1 MARITIKDLAKRLNI
16 NPSTVSRALRDRPD
30 VSVELKLKIKN
41 LAEKLGYKPN
51 YLAINLRSG
60 KSHTIGLIIPE
71 ISMFFFP
78 SVIKAIEEESHNRGY
93 NLLVLHS
100 NDSLDREI
108 ENAEICAHAGV
119 DGILVSLTRQSKD
132 IEHFQELSYAGVP
145 IVYFDKV
152 LQNTESHKVVI
163 PGEEAAALAVEQL
176 LLLGKTKNRVCGIF
190 GDSRLSITQDR
201 VKGFK
206 DTLAKAGI
214 AAEEENICHALSSS
228 DAEKHFLTLWAQNKR
243 PDALFIMSDEI
254 LSGVVQAI
262 NRLQITIPK
271 DLVLVALS
279 DGFLPKM
286 IGTPVPYVETSG
298 YSLGK
303 TASILLFN
311 LIAGM
316 PILPDTHHI
325 ETTFYGDKKMW

>member
-30 VSVELKLKIKN
+30 VSTELKLKIKN

-78 SVIKAIEEESHNRGY
+78 SIIKAIEEESHNRGY

-163 PGEEAAALAVEQL
+163 PGEEATALAVDQL
-176 LLLGKTKNRVCGIF
+176 LLLSKTKNRICGIF

-206 DTLAKAGI
+206 DTLLKAGI
-214 AAEEENICHALSSS
+214 TPQEENILYAISSS
-228 DAEKHFLTLWAQNKR
+228 EAEKHFLTLWAQNKR

-262 NRLQITIPK
+262 NRLQISIPG
-271 DLVLVALS
+271 DLALVALS
-279 DGFLPKM
+279 DGFLPKLL
-286 IGTPVPYVETSG
+286 GTPVPYVETSG
-298 YSLGK
+298 YTLGK

-325 ETTFYGDKKMW
+325 ETAFYGDKKMW

>member
-1 MARITIKDLAKRLNI
+1 MGRITIKDLAKRLNI

-30 VSVELKLKIKN
+30 VSTELKLKIKN

-163 PGEEAAALAVEQL
+163 PGEEATALAVEQL

-206 DTLAKAGI
+206 DTLSKTGI
-214 AAEEENICHALSSS
+214 TVEEENICYALSSS

-279 DGFLPKM
+279 DGFLPKLLS
-286 IGTPVPYVETSG
+286 TPVPYVETSG

-325 ETTFYGDKKMW
+325 ETAFYGDKKMW